1 MAKQKKE
8 IDLVERP
15 MEAVEET
22 FSRAESLFHKYQK
35 QATYLA
41 GAIIAVVALTWGYRE
56 FIAKPAEEEAQ
67 LALYP
72 AQDVFS
78 QDSLRLALNG
88 NAEFMG
94 FIELADEY
102 GSTKAGNLAN
112 YYAGLSYLSLGQPA
126 EAIEYLEEF
135 DGNGTF
141 LDLIATGAIGD
152 AFADLN
158 QPEEAQEFYAK
169 AASMDANDFL
179 TPFILSKAA
188 IAAEINKDMKSALKY
203 TQRIKKDFPA
213 SAESAN
219 ADALIA
225 YYEAKISA
233 Q

>member
-22 FSRAESLFHKYQK
+22 FSKAESLFHKYQK

-41 GAIIAVVALTWGYRE
+41 GAIIAVVALTWAYRE
-56 FIAKPAEEEAQ
+56 FIVAPAEEEAQ

-94 FIELADEY
+94 FIEIADEY

-112 YYAGLSYLSLGQPA
+112 YYAGLSYLSLVSPQRPLTTSRNLTATEPSWISCHRRHGRCICRPQPA
-126 EAIEYLEEF
+126 R
-135 DGNGTF
+135 GG
-141 LDLIATGAIGD
+141 
-152 AFADLN
+152 
-158 QPEEAQEFYAK
+158 
-169 AASMDANDFL
+169 
-179 TPFILSKAA
+179 
-188 IAAEINKDMKSALKY
+188 
-203 TQRIKKDFPA
+203 
-213 SAESAN
+213 
-219 ADALIA
+219 
-225 YYEAKISA
+225 
-233 Q
+233 